1 MKLSLKFCRYL
12 KTPSQ
17 VHWRITSVI
26 SAVMAVL
33 SKETG
38 IMAMAINISVATLNY
53 LIQNLSGKS
62 LDAKP
67 SQHEFKKAVQNPIT
81 SKLRRKK
88 RAAAWKRIL
97 CDLFMVR

>member
-1 MKLSLKFCRYL
+1 MKLLLTFFRYL

-17 VHWRITSVI
+17 IHWRIMSII

-38 IMAMAINISVATLNY
+38 IMAMAINISVAALNY

-62 LDAKP
+62 LEGKP

-88 RAAAWKRIL
+88 RAAAWKRIVS
-97 CDLFMVR
+97 DLFMVR

>member
-1 MKLSLKFCRYL
+1 
-12 KTPSQ
+12 
-17 VHWRITSVI
+17 
-26 SAVMAVL
+26 MAVL

-38 IMAMAINISVATLNY
+38 IMAMAINISVAALNY

-67 SQHEFKKAVQNPIT
+67 SQHELKKAVQNPIT

-88 RAAAWKRIL
+88 RASAWKRIL
-97 CDLFMVR
+97 SDLFMVR

>member
-1 MKLSLKFCRYL
+1 MS
-12 KTPSQ
+12 
-17 VHWRITSVI
+17 II

-38 IMAMAINISVATLNY
+38 IMAMAINISVAALNY
-53 LIQNLSGKS
+53 LIQNLSEKS
-62 LDAKP
+62 LDGKP
-67 SQHEFKKAVQNPIT
+67 SQHEFKKAVRNPIT

-97 CDLFMVR
+97 SDLFMVRQINKYHKSTDYIHL